1 MEIFK
6 FIRGEAEG
14 TRISTKR
21 LSVLLNR
28 LITCDFYKKMIPKTW
43 KKLTTSN
50 IESFVKLLD
59 RNNKAYVNLT
69 EVFLFFVM
77 TGFIIPNQTQM

>member
-1 MEIFK
+1 M
-6 FIRGEAEG
+6 
-14 TRISTKR
+14 
-21 LSVLLNR
+21 V
-28 LITCDFYKKMIPKTW
+28 PKTW
-43 KKLTTSN
+43 KKLTTLN

-59 RNNKAYVNLT
+59 RNNKAYVNLA

>member
-21 LSVLLNR
+21 LTVLLNR
-28 LITCDFYKKMIPKTW
+28 LIVIS
-43 KKLTTSN
+43 KLFRRVIFTR
-50 IESFVKLLD
+50 K
-59 RNNKAYVNLT
+59 
-69 EVFLFFVM
+69 
-77 TGFIIPNQTQM
+77 